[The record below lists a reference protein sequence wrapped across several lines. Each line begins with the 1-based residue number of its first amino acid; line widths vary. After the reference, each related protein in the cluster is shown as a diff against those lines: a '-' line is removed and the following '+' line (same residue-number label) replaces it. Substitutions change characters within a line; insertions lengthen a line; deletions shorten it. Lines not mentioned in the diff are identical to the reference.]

1 MTNLNE
7 KRKEQ
12 ISALFD
18 DEHSL
23 ESRHLGDE
31 LEHAASRYSLIGDVM
46 RGEGKEL
53 IQIDIADQVALALEQ
68 EETYSQVPEAPSVTE
83 QVAAVNQQSTVAIS
97 NWKKPF
103 AQMAIAASVAAVAV
117 IGVQSVPKDADIISP
132 EPQLQNLETM
142 PFGGTATP
150 VSYSTEPALETAQ
163 KGLRE
168 LEEKRLGAL
177 LLEHQRQ
184 SRIAQAEKAKEDE
197 LENNQ

>member
-18 DEHSL
+18 DEQSL

-46 RGEGKEL
+46 RGEGQSL

-68 EETYSQVPEAPSVTE
+68 EETYNQEPFAEDANVTT
-83 QVAAVNQQSTVAIS
+83 QQNTVAIS

-103 AQMAIAASVAAVAV
+103 AQLAIAASVAAVAV
-117 IGVQSVPKDADIISP
+117 IGVQTVPKSTDTINAD
-132 EPQLQNLETM
+132 PQIQNLETI

-163 KGLRE
+163 KGLKE

-177 LLEHQRQ
+177 LIEHQRQ
-184 SRIAQAEKAKEDE
+184 SRIAQAEKMKEDDS
-197 LENNQ
+197 ENN

>member
-18 DEHSL
+18 DEQSL

-46 RGEGKEL
+46 RGEGQSL

-68 EETYSQVPEAPSVTE
+68 EETYNQEPFDEDANVTT
-83 QVAAVNQQSTVAIS
+83 QQNTVAIS

-103 AQMAIAASVAAVAV
+103 AQLAIAASVAAVAV
-117 IGVQSVPKDADIISP
+117 IGVQTVPQSTDTINA
-132 EPQLQNLETM
+132 EPQIQNLETI

-150 VSYSTEPALETAQ
+150 VSYSTEPVLETAQ
-163 KGLRE
+163 KGLKE

-177 LLEHQRQ
+177 LIEHQRQ
-184 SRIAQAEKAKEDE
+184 SRIAQAEKAKEDDS
-197 LENNQ
+197 ENN

>member
-18 DEHSL
+18 DEQSL

-46 RGEGKEL
+46 RGEGQSL

-68 EETYSQVPEAPSVTE
+68 EETYSQEPFAEDANVTT
-83 QVAAVNQQSTVAIS
+83 QQNIVAIS

-103 AQMAIAASVAAVAV
+103 AQLAIAASVAAVAV
-117 IGVQSVPKDADIISP
+117 IGVQTLPQSTDTINA
-132 EPQLQNLETM
+132 EPQIQNLETI

-150 VSYSTEPALETAQ
+150 VSYSTEPALETTQ
-163 KGLRE
+163 KGLKE

-177 LLEHQRQ
+177 LIEHQRQ
-184 SRIAQAEKAKEDE
+184 SRIAQAEKMKEDDS
-197 LENNQ
+197 ENN

>member
-18 DEHSL
+18 DEQSL

-46 RGEGKEL
+46 RGEGQSL

-68 EETYSQVPEAPSVTE
+68 EEIYNQEPFAEDANVTT
-83 QVAAVNQQSTVAIS
+83 QQNTVAIS

-103 AQMAIAASVAAVAV
+103 AQLAIAASVAAVAV
-117 IGVQSVPKDADIISP
+117 IGVQTVPKSTDTINAD
-132 EPQLQNLETM
+132 PQIQNLETI

-163 KGLRE
+163 KGLKE

-177 LLEHQRQ
+177 LIEHQRQ
-184 SRIAQAEKAKEDE
+184 SRIAQAEKVKEDDS
-197 LENNQ
+197 ENN

>member
-18 DEHSL
+18 DEQSL

-46 RGEGKEL
+46 RGEGQSL

-68 EETYSQVPEAPSVTE
+68 EETYNQEPFAEDANVTT
-83 QVAAVNQQSTVAIS
+83 QQNTVAIS

-103 AQMAIAASVAAVAV
+103 AQLAIAASVAAVAV
-117 IGVQSVPKDADIISP
+117 IGVQTVPQSTDTINA
-132 EPQLQNLETM
+132 EPQIQNLETI

-163 KGLRE
+163 KGLKE

-177 LLEHQRQ
+177 LIEHQRQ
-184 SRIAQAEKAKEDE
+184 SRIAQAEKVKEDDS
-197 LENNQ
+197 ENN

>member
-46 RGEGKEL
+46 RGEGKAL
-53 IQIDIADQVALALEQ
+53 IQIDIADQVAQALEQ
-68 EETYSQVPEAPSVTE
+68 EETYNIVPEVLSAPETD
-83 QVAAVNQQSTVAIS
+83 VAAHKQSTGAIS

-103 AQMAIAASVAAVAV
+103 AQLAIAASVAAVAV
-117 IGVQSVPKDADIISP
+117 IGVQTMPQNSDIINP

-184 SRIAQAEKAKEDE
+184 SRIAHAEKAKKEE
-197 LENNQ
+197 LENK

>member
-18 DEHSL
+18 NEQSF
-23 ESRHLGDE
+23 ENRHLGDE
-31 LEHAASRYSLIGDVM
+31 LEHATERYSLIGDVL
-46 RGEGKEL
+46 RGEGKDL

-68 EETYSQVPEAPSVTE
+68 EETYSQPTHQYTVQPP
-83 QVAAVNQQSTVAIS
+83 STVS
-97 NWKKPF
+97 NWKKPLS
-103 AQMAIAASVAAVAV
+103 QLAIAASVAAVAV
-117 IGVQSVPKDADIISP
+117 IGVQTMPEQQSNGIPT

-150 VSYSTEPALETAQ
+150 VSYSSEPVMQTTQ
-163 KGLRE
+163 KGLKE

-184 SRIAQAEKAKEDE
+184 ARIAQAEKKQEIETESD
-197 LENNQ
+197 Q

>member
-18 DEHSL
+18 DEQSL

-46 RGEGKEL
+46 RGEGQSL

-68 EETYSQVPEAPSVTE
+68 EETYSQEPFAEDANVTT
-83 QVAAVNQQSTVAIS
+83 QQNIVAIS

-103 AQMAIAASVAAVAV
+103 AQLAIAASVAAVAV
-117 IGVQSVPKDADIISP
+117 IGVQTVPQSTDTINA
-132 EPQLQNLETM
+132 EPQIQNLETI

-150 VSYSTEPALETAQ
+150 VSYSTEPALETTQ
-163 KGLRE
+163 KGLKE

-177 LLEHQRQ
+177 LIEHQRQ
-184 SRIAQAEKAKEDE
+184 SRIAQAEKMKEDDS
-197 LENNQ
+197 ENN

>member
-18 DEHSL
+18 DEQSL

-46 RGEGKEL
+46 RGEGQSL

-68 EETYSQVPEAPSVTE
+68 EETYNQEPFAEDANVTT
-83 QVAAVNQQSTVAIS
+83 QQNTVAIS

-103 AQMAIAASVAAVAV
+103 AQLAIAASVAAVAV
-117 IGVQSVPKDADIISP
+117 IGVQTVPKSTDTINAD
-132 EPQLQNLETM
+132 PQIQNLETI

-163 KGLRE
+163 KGLKE

-177 LLEHQRQ
+177 LIEHQRQ
-184 SRIAQAEKAKEDE
+184 SRIAQAEKVKEDDS
-197 LENNQ
+197 ENN

>member
-18 DEHSL
+18 NEQSF

-31 LEHAASRYSLIGDVM
+31 LEQATERYSLIGDVM
-46 RGEGKEL
+46 RGEGKDL
-53 IQIDIADQVALALEQ
+53 IQIDIADQVALALEK
-68 EETYSQVPEAPSVTE
+68 EETYSQAPEVE
-83 QVAAVNQQSTVAIS
+83 QINEASTVVAF

-103 AQMAIAASVAAVAV
+103 AQLAIAASVAAVAV
-117 IGVQSVPKDADIISP
+117 IGVQTMPEQQNNGISP
-132 EPQLQNLETM
+132 EPHLQNLETM

-150 VSYSTEPALETAQ
+150 VSYSTEPALQTAE
-163 KGLRE
+163 KGLKE

-177 LLEHQRQ
+177 LVEHQRQ
-184 SRIAQAEKAKEDE
+184 ARIAQAQKNKDVEA
-197 LENNQ
+197 ENN

>member
-18 DEHSL
+18 DEQSL

-46 RGEGKEL
+46 RGEGQSL

-68 EETYSQVPEAPSVTE
+68 EETYSQEPFAEDANVTT
-83 QVAAVNQQSTVAIS
+83 QQNTVAIS

-103 AQMAIAASVAAVAV
+103 AQLAIAASVAAVAV
-117 IGVQSVPKDADIISP
+117 IGVQTVPQSTDTINA
-132 EPQLQNLETM
+132 EPQIQNLETI

-150 VSYSTEPALETAQ
+150 VSYSTEPALETTQ
-163 KGLRE
+163 KGLKE

-177 LLEHQRQ
+177 LIEHQRQ
-184 SRIAQAEKAKEDE
+184 SRIAQAEKMKEDDS
-197 LENNQ
+197 ENN

>member
-18 DEHSL
+18 DEQSL

-46 RGEGKEL
+46 RGEGQSL

-68 EETYSQVPEAPSVTE
+68 EETYSQEPFAEDANVTT
-83 QVAAVNQQSTVAIS
+83 QQNIVAIS

-103 AQMAIAASVAAVAV
+103 AQLAIAVSVAAVAV
-117 IGVQSVPKDADIISP
+117 IGVQTVPQSTDTINA
-132 EPQLQNLETM
+132 EPQIQNLETI

-150 VSYSTEPALETAQ
+150 VSYSTEPALETTQ
-163 KGLRE
+163 KGLKE

-177 LLEHQRQ
+177 LIEHQRQ
-184 SRIAQAEKAKEDE
+184 SRIAQAEKVKEDDS
-197 LENNQ
+197 ENN

>member
-12 ISALFD
+12 ISAVFD
-18 DEHSL
+18 NEHSF

-46 RGEGKEL
+46 RGEGKAL

-68 EETYSQVPEAPSVTE
+68 EETYSQAPIVE
-83 QVAAVNQQSTVAIS
+83 DIAAVNNSSATVLS

-103 AQMAIAASVAAVAV
+103 AQLAIAASVAAVAV
-117 IGVQSVPKDADIISP
+117 IGVQTMPQQDADILNP
-132 EPQLQNLETM
+132 APQLQNLETM

-150 VSYSTEPALETAQ
+150 VSYSTEPALETVQ
-163 KGLRE
+163 KGLKE

-177 LLEHQRQ
+177 LMEHQRQ
-184 SRIAQAEKAKEDE
+184 SRIAQAEKAKEDDS
-197 LENNQ
+197 ENN

>member
-18 DEHSL
+18 DEQSL

-46 RGEGKEL
+46 RGEGQSL

-68 EETYSQVPEAPSVTE
+68 EETYSQEPFAEDANVTT
-83 QVAAVNQQSTVAIS
+83 QQNIVAIS

-103 AQMAIAASVAAVAV
+103 AQLAIAVSVAAVAV
-117 IGVQSVPKDADIISP
+117 IGVQTVPQSTDTINA
-132 EPQLQNLETM
+132 EPQIQNLETI

-150 VSYSTEPALETAQ
+150 VSYSTEPALETTQ
-163 KGLRE
+163 KGLKE

-177 LLEHQRQ
+177 LIEHQRQ
-184 SRIAQAEKAKEDE
+184 SRIAQAEKMKEDDS
-197 LENNQ
+197 ENN

>member
-68 EETYSQVPEAPSVTE
+68 EETYSQEPETPSVTE
-83 QVAAVNQQSTVAIS
+83 QEAAVNQQSTVAIS

-117 IGVQSVPKDADIISP
+117 IGVQSVPKDSDIISP

>member
-18 DEHSL
+18 DEQSL

-46 RGEGKEL
+46 RGEGQSL

-68 EETYSQVPEAPSVTE
+68 EETYNQEPFAEDANVTT
-83 QVAAVNQQSTVAIS
+83 QQNIVAIS

-103 AQMAIAASVAAVAV
+103 AQLAIAASVAAVAV
-117 IGVQSVPKDADIISP
+117 IGVQTVPQSTDTINA
-132 EPQLQNLETM
+132 EPQIQNLETI

-150 VSYSTEPALETAQ
+150 VSYSTEPALETTQ
-163 KGLRE
+163 KGLKE

-177 LLEHQRQ
+177 LIEHQRQ
-184 SRIAQAEKAKEDE
+184 SRIAQAENVKEDDS
-197 LENNQ
+197 ENN

>member
-18 DEHSL
+18 DEQSL

-46 RGEGKEL
+46 RGEGQSL

-68 EETYSQVPEAPSVTE
+68 EETYNQEPFAEDANVTT
-83 QVAAVNQQSTVAIS
+83 QQNIVAIS

-103 AQMAIAASVAAVAV
+103 AQLAIAASVAAVAV
-117 IGVQSVPKDADIISP
+117 IGVQTVPQSTDTINA
-132 EPQLQNLETM
+132 EPQIQNLETI

-150 VSYSTEPALETAQ
+150 VSYSTEPALETTQ
-163 KGLRE
+163 KGLKE

-177 LLEHQRQ
+177 LIEHQRQ
-184 SRIAQAEKAKEDE
+184 SRIAQAEKVKEDDS
-197 LENNQ
+197 ENN

>member
-18 DEHSL
+18 DEQSL

-46 RGEGKEL
+46 RGEGQSL

-68 EETYSQVPEAPSVTE
+68 EETYNQEPFAEDANVTT
-83 QVAAVNQQSTVAIS
+83 QQNTVAIS

-103 AQMAIAASVAAVAV
+103 AQLAIAASVAAVAV
-117 IGVQSVPKDADIISP
+117 IGVQTVPQSTDSINA
-132 EPQLQNLETM
+132 EPQIQNLETI

-163 KGLRE
+163 KGLKE

-177 LLEHQRQ
+177 LIEHQRQ
-184 SRIAQAEKAKEDE
+184 SRIAQAEKVKEDDS
-197 LENNQ
+197 ENN

>member
-103 AQMAIAASVAAVAV
+103 AQMAIAASVAAVAGNWRA
-117 IGVQSVPKDADIISP
+117 ICSQGCR
-132 EPQLQNLETM
+132 
-142 PFGGTATP
+142 
-150 VSYSTEPALETAQ
+150 Y
-163 KGLRE
+163 
-168 LEEKRLGAL
+168 
-177 LLEHQRQ
+177 H
-184 SRIAQAEKAKEDE
+184 
-197 LENNQ
+197 